1 MIAMVCGA
9 VYFVNLIQ
17 HYLSLVKTGLCWN
30 SVFPV
35 FGPLLWTV
43 IQIKYY
49 AFTNKKAFLWMTP
62 IFGIVGGCHIQNFAL
77 FILRCTYSFDQFFPR
92 MAYFER
98 VSAFLTQENLVA
110 QITRHYT
117 MQVNTQRNIFL
128 SVYRCIYIFVCS
140 FEKVLIFSVLFFKKG
155 SQERGNPKRCL
166 NVFVDLRRWRNE
178 EEEGS

>member
-1 MIAMVCGA
+1 
-9 VYFVNLIQ
+9 
-17 HYLSLVKTGLCWN
+17 
-30 SVFPV
+30 
-35 FGPLLWTV
+35 
-43 IQIKYY
+43 
-49 AFTNKKAFLWMTP
+49 
-62 IFGIVGGCHIQNFAL
+62 
-77 FILRCTYSFDQFFPR
+77 

-117 MQVNTQRNIFL
+117 MQVNIWRNVFL
-128 SVYRCIYIFVCS
+128 SVYRCMYIFVCS

-178 EEEGS
+178 EEGS